1 MASEATKQCKKAM
14 KMGLSLF
21 HTGLNS
27 SKCKTLAKM
36 AVARIKL
43 LRNKRE
49 VVVRQMRRDIA
60 LLLQS
65 RQDATARIRV
75 EHVIREQNILVA
87 NEFLELFCELIVA
100 RLSIIAKHRE
110 CPADLKEGVSSLIF
124 AAPRCSEIPELLG
137 IRDVFKKRY
146 GKDFVSAAT
155 DLRPNAGV
163 NRMLIEKLSVRA
175 PSGEVK
181 LKVLKDIAKEY
192 KVDWDTTESETEL
205 LKPLEELIDG
215 PPAFVSASSFP
226 IKPVQK
232 EPIEHNKLPSS
243 RQEAQDNSE
252 DNMHFEDSETAA
264 EAAAKAAKR
273 AIDAAQAAAHLSSK
287 DIHESQSN
295 ISVDAI
301 AVNGN
306 RAINAP
312 NSEKYGLHGPSH
324 SDGTSDKVVT
334 AEARLKRGTTFENV
348 HSSRGSRSSSE
359 VDAQKAY
366 RQNGYNITPAHSY
379 NQFDESDYDEEIE
392 VEKPPSFD
400 DLPSNRSP
408 DDANTRHMMLRRK
421 PGNNYDYYSANPE
434 VMFDASDHEDDTVEE
449 SIRGTKPPPNRPAP
463 YAPPTYLKQNSVPSP
478 RRKLPELDSLA
489 ARFEALRY
497 QKFQP

>member
-232 EPIEHNKLPSS
+232 NPLNIINCQAVDKKHKIIQRTTCILKTRKLLL
-243 RQEAQDNSE
+243 RQLQRLPKGQL
-252 DNMHFEDSETAA
+252 MLHRPLLTF
-264 EAAAKAAKR
+264 
-273 AIDAAQAAAHLSSK
+273 
-287 DIHESQSN
+287 
-295 ISVDAI
+295 
-301 AVNGN
+301 
-306 RAINAP
+306 P
-312 NSEKYGLHGPSH
+312 YGLHGPSH

-400 DLPSNRSP
+400 DLPSNR
-408 DDANTRHMMLRRK
+408 
-421 PGNNYDYYSANPE
+421 
-434 VMFDASDHEDDTVEE
+434 
-449 SIRGTKPPPNRPAP
+449 
-463 YAPPTYLKQNSVPSP
+463 
-478 RRKLPELDSLA
+478 
-489 ARFEALRY
+489 
-497 QKFQP
+497 